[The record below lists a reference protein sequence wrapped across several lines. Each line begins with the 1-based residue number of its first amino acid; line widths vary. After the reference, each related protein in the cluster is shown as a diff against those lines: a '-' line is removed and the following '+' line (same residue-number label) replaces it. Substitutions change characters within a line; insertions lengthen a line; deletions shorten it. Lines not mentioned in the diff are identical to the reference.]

1 MKLLVSIPSIKQPP
15 FLELEKA
22 CQETWLNTNNPV
34 IDYIFY
40 YGSNEEKLENKEL
53 HLKCKDG
60 LNEKKE
66 NNIIEKTIKMFE
78 FALNNIDFDFMFRT
92 NLSSYID
99 LNLFYSLVSKIEP
112 SNCYKGFIG
121 RHQGIAFASGAGM
134 LMSKDVIKII
144 LDQKEKLDKS
154 LLDDV
159 ALAKLLNQNN
169 IKATPLPRLDLSNLY
184 EAINSN
190 FHFRVKSN
198 DPTRKTDCNNL
209 RLIHKLKTK

>member
-1 MKLLVSIPSIKQPP
+1 MKLLVSIPSIKKAP

-22 CQETWLNTNNPV
+22 CLETWLNINSPH

-53 HLKCKDG
+53 YLKCKDG
-60 LNEKKE
+60 LNDQKE
-66 NNIIEKTIKMFE
+66 NNITEKTIKMFE
-78 FALNNIDFDFMFRT
+78 FALNNLDFDFMFRT

-99 LNLFYSLVSKIEP
+99 LNFFYLLISKIDNL
-112 SNCYKGFIG
+112 NCYKGFIG
-121 RHQGIAFASGAGM
+121 HQQEIAFASGAGM
-134 LMSKDVIKII
+134 LMSKDIIKII
-144 LDQKEKLDKS
+144 INQKENLDKS

-159 ALAKLLNQNN
+159 AFAKLLIQNN
-169 IKATPLPRLDLSNLY
+169 IRPTPLPRLDLSNLH